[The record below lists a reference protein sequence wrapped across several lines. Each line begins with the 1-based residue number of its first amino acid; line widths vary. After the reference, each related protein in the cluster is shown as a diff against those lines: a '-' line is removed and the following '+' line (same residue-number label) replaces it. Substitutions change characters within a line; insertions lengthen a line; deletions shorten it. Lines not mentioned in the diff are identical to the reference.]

1 MNTRLK
7 IYLTILIG
15 LATLMLLSGCTT
27 GGSGYYSTGYYR
39 GGSGWYD
46 PYYYR
51 PCCYGGG
58 AVVTPPQGGRPGRPA
73 NLPSIRPPQGGRPGR
88 PANLPSIPSRPAPM
102 PRPAT
107 RR

>member
-7 IYLTILIG
+7 IYLTISIG
-15 LATLMLLSGCTT
+15 LATLTLLSGCATD
-27 GGSGYYSTGYYR
+27 GSVYYSSGYYG
-39 GGSGWYD
+39 GGSGWHD

-51 PCCYGGG
+51 PWRNGGRVG
-58 AVVTPPQGGRPGRPA
+58 IAPPPRYRPPHGGRPGRPT
-73 NLPSIRPPQGGRPGR
+73 
-88 PANLPSIPSRPAPM
+88 NLPSIPSRPAPM

>member
-1 MNTRLK
+1 MNRRLK
-7 IYLTILIG
+7 IYLTISIG

-58 AVVTPPQGGRPGRPA
+58 AVVTPPRHRPPHD
-73 NLPSIRPPQGGRPGR
+73 IRPPQGGRPGR